1 MYLSHMYDHYL
12 IQTLKTLLLCSNESA
27 DQGTEYLANALQMN
41 KVREVFHSFTLYSG
55 LLFDTDAH

>member
-1 MYLSHMYDHYL
+1 MYDHYL
-12 IQTLKTLLLCSNESA
+12 VQTLKTLLLCSNESA
-27 DQGTEYLANALQMN
+27 DQGTEYLADALQMN